1 MNKTLS
7 GRLGEVPLCS
17 SKSGLGPLL
26 ELFITKF
33 KSQFKLGFTKVIVSR
48 ADRLRE
54 WLQGRASTFIAN
66 FNWLSLIFIKSCI
79 IISSSSSSSSVN

>member
-7 GRLGEVPLCS
+7 GRLGEVLLCS
-17 SKSGLGPLL
+17 SKSGRGPLF

-48 ADRLRE
+48 AERLRE
-54 WLQGRASTFIAN
+54 WLQGQSFD
-66 FNWLSLIFIKSCI
+66 FDSQF
-79 IISSSSSSSSVN
+79 